1 MSKIIRNIRLFSS
14 KSVKNYMT
22 NPISGKV
29 INNPSKITDKS
40 INNVLDNYDINYK
53 NKLTNPFSGKT
64 FDYNSDI
71 DIILKN
77 YDLK

>member
-1 MSKIIRNIRLFSS
+1 
-14 KSVKNYMT
+14 MT

-53 NKLTNPFSGKT
+53 NKLTNPFSGKN